1 MGQSVVHLGVKKYT
15 GGDMDSISDEKTVQG
30 AENMNGGRNEGR
42 RQMFRI
48 GSVLA
53 LSVPLI
59 AQKGE
64 TETVGIISEC
74 GCEGHECLNQCPSCL
89 GGVREGASL
98 TEVWQVKSKFDQ

>member
-1 MGQSVVHLGVKKYT
+1 MEQSVVHLGAKKYT

-53 LSVPLI
+53 
-59 AQKGE
+59 
-64 TETVGIISEC
+64 
-74 GCEGHECLNQCPSCL
+74 
-89 GGVREGASL
+89 
-98 TEVWQVKSKFDQ
+98 